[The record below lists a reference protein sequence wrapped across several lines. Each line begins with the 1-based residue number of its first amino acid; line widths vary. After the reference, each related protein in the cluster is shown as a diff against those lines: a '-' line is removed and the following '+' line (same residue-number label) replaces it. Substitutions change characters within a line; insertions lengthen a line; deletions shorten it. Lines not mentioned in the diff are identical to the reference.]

1 MGALVLEG
9 GTFRPIFSSGVMDAL
24 LDYDIE
30 FPYIIGVSAGITD
43 GVSYVSKQKKRN
55 YDILVNHRHDKRYV
69 GFRNYFTDKSL
80 FGLKFAYERIPDELY
95 PFDWETFLNSKT
107 TIKIGVTNAKT
118 GKAEYHDGQKTERK
132 NLILRATCA
141 IPLVFPVIKVNGGE
155 YYDGGICD
163 PIPVRQAQNDGNE
176 KMLIVLTRTKG
187 YKKDLSKANVFAAK
201 VLGRKYP
208 KLVKPLLERHNIYNE
223 GVEYCEQLEK
233 EGKALILRPDE
244 SVQID
249 SFEKDIEKIK
259 RVYQYGYDLAVE
271 NIDAIREIANHKGC
285 GDA

>member
-9 GTFRPIFSSGVMDAL
+9 GTFRPIFSSGIMDAL
-24 LDYDIE
+24 LDYGVE

-69 GFRNYFTDKSL
+69 GFRNYLTDRSL
-80 FGLKFAYERIPDELY
+80 FGLKFAYEQIPDEIY
-95 PFDWETFLNSKT
+95 PFDWDTFLNSKT
-107 TIKIGVTNAKT
+107 VIKVGVTNANT
-118 GKAEYHDGQKTERK
+118 GEAEYHNGQKDERK
-132 NLILRATCA
+132 NMLLRATCA
-141 IPLVFPVIKVNGGE
+141 IPLVFPVIKIDGGE

-163 PIPVRQAQNDGNE
+163 PIPVRQAQKDGNE

-187 YKKDLSKANVFAAK
+187 YRKALSKANVFAAK

-208 KLVKPLLERHNIYNE
+208 NLVKPLLERHNVYNE
-223 GVEYCEQLEK
+223 ELEYCEQLER

-249 SFEKDIEKIK
+249 SFEKDVEKIK
-259 RVYQYGYDLAVE
+259 RVYQYGYDLAVRNME
-271 NIDAIREIANHKGC
+271 KIKELSKL
-285 GDA
+285 